1 MTTDEQGSV
10 ALVANA
16 RMYAV
21 DEHVAALWSRLFAW
35 LADTARVPLAVIA
48 HQAPRP
54 LAALWR
60 RADLGCAF
68 ICGYPWTTWDDPAIA
83 RPRLLAAPVPSGTR
97 YARRAVYC
105 TDIVVRA
112 DSHRASIDALRGA
125 RFAYTVEHSQS
136 GYQAP
141 RQYIAEHAMRD
152 GGRMFADVVGPLH
165 TPRAVVAAV
174 LAGRADAGPL
184 DSWWHDLLA
193 HHEPAT
199 AARLRTIASTPMT
212 PIPPLVTAADVPEA
226 TRAQLTAALER
237 VGGEASLT
245 DVRAE
250 LLLDGFARVTADDYA
265 TLAASAR
272 RVDADGYPRLQ

>member
-1 MTTDEQGSV
+1 MTADEQHSA

-16 RMYAV
+16 RMYAI
-21 DEHVAALWSRLFAW
+21 DERVAALWSRLFAW
-35 LADTARVPLAVIA
+35 IAIEARIPLDVIA
-48 HQAPRP
+48 HAPPRP

-68 ICGYPWTTWDDPAIA
+68 ICGYPWTTWADPAIA
-83 RPRLLAAPVPSGTR
+83 QPRLLAAPVPSGAR
-97 YARRAVYC
+97 YAGRAVYC

-112 DSHRASIDALRGA
+112 DSRHADIDALRGS

-141 RQYIAEHAMRD
+141 RAYVADRAMRD
-152 GGRMFADVVGPLH
+152 GGHFFADVVGPLH

-184 DSWWHDLLA
+184 DSWWHDLLER
-193 HHEPAT
+193 HEPAT

-212 PIPPLVTAADVPEA
+212 PVPPLVAAAEVPEA
-226 TRAQLTAALER
+226 IHGRLTAALER
-237 VGGEASLT
+237 VGTHDAL
-245 DVRAE
+245 RALRE
-250 LLLDGFARVTADDYA
+250 QLLIDGFTRVAPDDYA
-265 TLAASAR
+265 SLADSAR
-272 RVDADGYPRLQ
+272 SIDALGYPRLQ

>member
-1 MTTDEQGSV
+1 MTDDRQQSA
-10 ALVANA
+10 ALIANA
-16 RMYAV
+16 RMYAI

-35 LADTARVPLAVIA
+35 IADTARVPLAVIA
-48 HQAPRP
+48 HAPPRP

-68 ICGYPWTTWDDPAIA
+68 ICGYPWATWEDPAIA
-83 RPRLLAAPVPSGTR
+83 QPRLLAAPIPSGTR

-112 DSHRASIDALRGA
+112 DSRHADIDALRGA

-141 RQYIAEHAMRD
+141 RAHVAERAMRD

-193 HHEPAT
+193 RHEPAT

-212 PIPPLVTAADVPEA
+212 PIPPLVAAAAVPEA
-226 TRAQLTAALER
+226 IREALTAALER
-237 VGGEASLT
+237 VGTEDAL
-245 DVRAE
+245 RALRE
-250 LLLDGFARVTADDYA
+250 QLLIEGFARVAPDDYA
-265 TLAASAR
+265 PLAASAR
-272 RVDADGYPRLQ
+272 RTDALGYPRLQ

>member
-1 MTTDEQGSV
+1 MTADEQRSA

-35 LADTARVPLAVIA
+35 IADTARVPLDVIA
-48 HQAPRP
+48 HAPPRP

-60 RADLGCAF
+60 RADL
-68 ICGYPWTTWDDPAIA
+68 ICGYPWTTWKDPAIA

-141 RQYIAEHAMRD
+141 REYIAEHAMRD

-193 HHEPAT
+193 RHEPAT
-199 AARLRTIASTPMT
+199 AARLQTIASTPMT
-212 PIPPLVTAADVPEA
+212 PIPPLVAAVGVPEA
-226 TRAQLTAALER
+226 TRAHLTAALER

-245 DVRAE
+245 DVRAD
-250 LLLDGFARVTADDYA
+250 LLLDGFTRVAPDDYA
-265 TLAASAR
+265 PLAASAR
-272 RVDADGYPRLQ
+272 RIDALGYTHLQ

>member
-1 MTTDEQGSV
+1 MTADGQRSA

-16 RMYAV
+16 RMYAI
-21 DEHVAALWSRLFAW
+21 DERVAALWSRLFAW
-35 LADTARVPLAVIA
+35 IAIEARIPLDVIA
-48 HQAPRP
+48 HAPPRP

-83 RPRLLAAPVPSGTR
+83 QPRLLAAPIPSGAR
-97 YARRAVYC
+97 YAGRAVYC

-112 DSHRASIDALRGA
+112 DSRHADVDALRGS

-141 RQYIAEHAMRD
+141 RAYVAHRAMRD
-152 GGRMFADVVGPLH
+152 GGRFFADVVGPLH
-165 TPRAVVAAV
+165 TPRAVAAAV

-184 DSWWHDLLA
+184 DSWWHDLLER
-193 HHEPAT
+193 HEPAT

-212 PIPPLVTAADVPEA
+212 PIPPLVAAAEVSEA
-226 TRAQLTAALER
+226 IRGRLTAALER
-237 VGGEASLT
+237 VGTHDAL
-245 DVRAE
+245 RALRE
-250 LLLDGFARVTADDYA
+250 QLLIDGFARVAQDDYA
-265 TLAASAR
+265 PLAASVR
-272 RVDADGYPRLQ
+272 RIDALGYPRLQ